1 MANKAL
7 RLAFG
12 VTCAPIKGTR
22 VLVKTL
28 DHDFGG
34 KVGRSLLVINDK
46 AGTYTS
52 TNTYDGQTGKG
63 YDPEKMTHPLPPEG
77 DGKWKAWSKKGYV
90 EGDLADYPVF
100 EAIKVIKAPTA
111 EASKPKGKEAAA
123 TS

>member
-77 DGKWKAWSKKGYV
+77 DGKWKAWRKSGYV
-90 EGDLADYPVF
+90 DGNVADHPVI
-100 EAIKVIKAPTA
+100 EAIEAPKAPKAPKAQTA
-111 EASKPKGKEAAA
+111 KGAAA
-123 TS
+123 TA